1 MKTSFTLF
9 LSITFL
15 FTVAACGDK
24 KKKDDAPPA
33 KDDMAAPMKDDGM
46 GAPKP
51 GEPPKTDLPKF
62 EMYAPLAKLIEAT
75 KACKTP
81 VFGDCAERKA
91 LDDWSS
97 SAFMGNAKLTPE
109 EKIAAFKTAAV
120 LVLDKDEM
128 IRNHAASVFQTD
140 PFGLNEK
147 LANDPKLI
155 EKQYIENLI
164 NSLPNLDSF
173 RSGWLMS
180 NIPAF
185 APAYGLLDA
194 CFKAADKCKE
204 KDDLYGRLLQGF
216 PKYSRLKHFDVT
228 QKFAVDTAEKSLPL
242 AAAALTGLLQFNWEK
257 DDAVTVCTWLPA
269 ALPEKLDD
277 ATATRFVAGSFLF
290 RFLDVMEKCKVIDG
304 KDNAAHVAV
313 LTKLDEAL
321 KKLAAVKMDSPD
333 YEKMYKAQVEHFTKT
348 LAALKK

>member
-1 MKTSFTLF
+1 MKTSLTVL
-9 LSITFL
+9 LSFVFL
-15 FTVAACGDK
+15 FSFSACG
-24 KKKDDAPPA
+24 KKDKSDAPA

-46 GAPKP
+46 AAPKP
-51 GEPPKTDLPKF
+51 GDPPKVDLPKF

-97 SAFMGNAKLTPE
+97 SAFMGKAELTAE
-109 EKIAAFKTAAV
+109 QKIAAFKTAAV

-147 LANDPKLI
+147 IAADPKLI
-155 EKQYIENLI
+155 EKAYIENLI
-164 NSLPNLDSF
+164 KSLPTLDSF

-185 APAYGLLDA
+185 APAYGLLDE
-194 CFKAADKCKE
+194 CFKAADQCKE
-204 KDDLYGRLLQGF
+204 KDDLYSRLLQGF
-216 PKYSRLKHFDVT
+216 PKYSRLKHFDVSK
-228 QKFAVDTAEKSLPL
+228 KFAADTSEKALPL
-242 AAAALTGLLQFNWEK
+242 ATAALTGLQAFTWEK
-257 DDAVTVCTWLPA
+257 DDAVAVCTWLPA

-277 ATATRFVAGSFLF
+277 ATATLFVSSGFLF
-290 RFLDVMEKCKVIDG
+290 RFLDLVDRCKVIDG
-304 KDNAAHVAV
+304 KENAAHVAV
-313 LTKLDEAL
+313 LTKIDEAL
-321 KKLAAVKMDSPD
+321 KKLAAVKMNSED
-333 YEKMYKAQVEHFTKT
+333 YEKMYKAQVEHFTKS
-348 LAALKK
+348 LADLKK